1 MRKITFV
8 FPALVA
14 LALCVWP
21 EMALAGEASGND
33 IGDVVQRIASTV
45 FKSAD
50 TAIIVFGVASFA
62 LNQLSQIWAWAADS
76 KMRKIDRLI
85 EGAISFAYLIKGQ
98 KQKKEQGGKLTLEQ
112 GHELATIA
120 LDALRKDAE
129 KAGINLEK
137 ALGDD
142 SRQRSRIQ
150 TIFDRMRA
158 GRAKTE
164 GSLPNVSESAAVAG

>member
-1 MRKITFV
+1 MRKFCFAV
-8 FPALVA
+8 
-14 LALCVWP
+14 LAIVTLSCFAYP
-21 EMALAGEASGND
+21 EMAAAGEVSGND
-33 IGDVVQRIASTV
+33 IGEAVQRIASNI

-50 TAIIVFGVASFA
+50 TAIIVLGVASFA

-76 KMRKIDRLI
+76 KMKKIDRLI
-85 EGAISFAYLIKGQ
+85 EGAISFAYLLKGQ
-98 KQKKEQGGKLTLEQ
+98 KLKKEQGGKLKLEQ
-112 GHELATIA
+112 GHELADIA
-120 LDALRKDAE
+120 LEALRKDAE

-158 GRAKTE
+158 GRAKPE
-164 GSLPNVSESAAVAG
+164 GSASDVSESASAAG